1 MFYQCSRSRLI
12 KQEYGKSKIYVD
24 RKCCKWCII
33 HISIF
38 PNTILGPERIR
49 CDEHPTE
56 CCFKENIYFEN
67 LREIYIRYIYIRYI
81 YKIYIRARKNYNA
94 NNVQLIFLSENNFIF
109 KKSKLFRLL
118 QLHFSTWCCIT
129 VRWYR
134 FQALPVLR

>member
-12 KQEYGKSKIYVD
+12 KRDYKKSKIYVD

-33 HISIF
+33 HIDFSIRIQSLVQ
-38 PNTILGPERIR
+38 ILKENKKG
-49 CDEHPTE
+49 
-56 CCFKENIYFEN
+56 CCFKENTYFEN
-67 LREIYIRYIYIRYI
+67 RRKIYIRYIYIYI
-81 YKIYIRARKNYNA
+81 WTRKNYNA